1 MLHQFDANANPHPQ
15 SHQDTKLHQQQGQQQ
30 QQQYHYHH
38 HSHRGQE
45 QEHHKNLTHDAGFV
59 QTRYGGDH
67 QPVNY
72 HQDQDGMSHMDPI
85 SSFNLEQPSPLMLN
99 REPVYSQHPHH
110 HHPSR
115 ESDSSQSPQST
126 LLPPEH
132 AGQGHDQLFQRKRS
146 LSVPLLFSNQNPGA
160 EPPSKSDNNTSDAQN
175 DNDHHQ
181 QEHQMDTD
189 MDSSH
194 TSTAIALPEPVLA
207 TMTGY
212 GHTSMD
218 HSNRI
223 LASMLPQRHQVLYGR
238 DGGDHDS
245 TYLNDMSGS
254 QSHPHHYQ
262 LYYNH
267 SIFRHSHRGL
277 FAQHHHH
284 HRPFQ
289 YHSHRHQG
297 PPHHQY
303 LAYYNPFSHRKF
315 PAHQHWATSAQ
326 RDYHLSTIGR
336 IGRISGGHEEAVT
349 AEFVEPVPI
358 LGTGTDLVLRAAQG
372 TPGITKTQYRSR
384 LPVHLRHI
392 TSRSSRRPAVYLNP
406 LQQHQ
411 QQQLEQRSA
420 KDGDNKVKRIFD
432 GLDCDGS
439 TTLSPLEHLLDTP
452 LFSNQTGQKAIVSS
466 SSSLAKNMSQST
478 LDGSSSSGSRVSPQ
492 ESGRIT
498 VRSSLSDSTESA
510 IKRFS
515 DLSISSSS
523 NMSTEASS
531 SLRNRLW
538 KTQRGGLAN
547 LIQNT
552 GSSPAGA
559 GSTNAVDRLVE
570 EMNKWAV

>member
-115 ESDSSQSPQST
+115 ESDSSQSPQPT

-160 EPPSKSDNNTSDAQN
+160 EPPSKGDNNTSDAQN

-181 QEHQMDTD
+181 QVHQMDTD

-194 TSTAIALPEPVLA
+194 TSTAIALPEPVVA

-223 LASMLPQRHQVLYGR
+223 LASMLPRRHQVLYGR

-245 TYLNDMSGS
+245 TYLND
-254 QSHPHHYQ
+254 
-262 LYYNH
+262 
-267 SIFRHSHRGL
+267 I
-277 FAQHHHH
+277 
-284 HRPFQ
+284 
-289 YHSHRHQG
+289 HRHQG
-297 PPHHQY
+297 PPRHQY

-420 KDGDNKVKRIFD
+420 KVGDDKVKRILD

-452 LFSNQTGQKAIVSS
+452 LFSNKAGQKAIV